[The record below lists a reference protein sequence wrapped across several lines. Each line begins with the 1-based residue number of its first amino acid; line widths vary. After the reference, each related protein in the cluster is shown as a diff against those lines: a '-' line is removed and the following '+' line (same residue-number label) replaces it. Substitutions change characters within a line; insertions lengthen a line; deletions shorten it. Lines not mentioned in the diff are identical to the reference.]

1 MRTERTL
8 KLVQSG
14 FTLIELIIVV
24 VIIGILAAVAIPRF
38 TDATGAAQNG
48 VLMGVGAAVSSAS
61 ATNYALKAGKV
72 GGQAVGTCQ
81 AALALASFPSGQG
94 IASDTTALN
103 TDGTPVTCTI
113 TSTTPAGTATAQV
126 YGAPS

>member
-1 MRTERTL
+1 MRTEKFS
-8 KLVQSG
+8 KLLQSG

-61 ATNYALKAGKV
+61 ATNYALRAGNV
-72 GGQAVGTCQ
+72 GGSAVGTCQ
-81 AALALASFPSGQG
+81 DALALATFPTGQG
-94 IASDTTALN
+94 IASTATVLN
-103 TDGTPVTCTI
+103 TAGNPTTCTI

-126 YGAPS
+126 YGAP